1 MLLVLFK
8 DFSHFRF
15 ANMAETIVKKIKLLV
30 ADDHRVLLDGLV
42 SLLKKERN
50 FEILATA
57 ENGRQVIELAN
68 KMDFDICLLDIS
80 MPDIDG
86 MEAAK
91 WLIKN
96 KPRTKVIILTTHDEE
111 EIIAEMLYI
120 GVAGYL
126 LKNSTRLQLVDAI
139 NKVMKGNFFFSE
151 EVSSDIMKGYTKQ
164 IEKRNNPCETVMLT
178 HREKE
183 IVLLL
188 AKEYTNDNIADEL
201 NISYRTV
208 ETHRKNIM
216 QKTGAH
222 NLAGL
227 LKYAYGNGL
236 LK

>member
-1 MLLVLFK
+1 
-8 DFSHFRF
+8 
-15 ANMAETIVKKIKLLV
+15 MAETTVIKIKLLV
-30 ADDHRVLLDGLV
+30 ADDHLVLLDGLV

-80 MPDIDG
+80 MPGIDG

-96 KPRTKVIILTTHDEE
+96 KPGTKVIILTTHDEE

-120 GVAGYL
+120 GVAGYI
-126 LKNSTRLQLVDAI
+126 LKNSTRQQLVDAI
-139 NKVMKGNFFFSE
+139 NKVMTGKFFFSE
-151 EVSSDIMKGYTKQ
+151 EVSGAILNGYTQ
-164 IEKRNNPCETVMLT
+164 NITHRNSPEEIIMLT

-188 AKEYTNDNIADEL
+188 AREYTNDNIADEL
-201 NISYRTV
+201 HISYRTV

-227 LKYAYGNGL
+227 LNYAYGKGL

>member
-1 MLLVLFK
+1 
-8 DFSHFRF
+8 
-15 ANMAETIVKKIKLLV
+15 MAETTVIKIKLLV
-30 ADDHRVLLDGLV
+30 ADDHLVLLDGLV

-96 KPRTKVIILTTHDEE
+96 KPDTKVIILTTHDEE

-120 GVAGYL
+120 GVAGYI
-126 LKNSTRLQLVDAI
+126 LKNSTRQQLVDAI
-139 NKVMKGNFFFSE
+139 NKVMTGKFFFSE
-151 EVSSDIMKGYTKQ
+151 EVSGAILNGYTQ
-164 IEKRNNPCETVMLT
+164 NITHRNSPEEIIMLT

-201 NISYRTV
+201 HISYRTV

-227 LKYAYGNGL
+227 LNYAYGKGL

>member
-1 MLLVLFK
+1 MTEIAV
-8 DFSHFRF
+8 R
-15 ANMAETIVKKIKLLV
+15 KIKLLV

-42 SLLKKERN
+42 SLLKKEKN
-50 FEILATA
+50 FEIAATA
-57 ENGRQVIELAN
+57 ENGREVIEYVS
-68 KMDFDICLLDIS
+68 KTDFDICLLDIS
-80 MPDIDG
+80 MPEVDG
-86 MEAAK
+86 IEAAK
-91 WLIKN
+91 WIMKN
-96 KPRTKVIILTTHDEE
+96 KPQTKIIILTTHDEE
-111 EIIAEMLYI
+111 EIIGEMLHL
-120 GVAGYL
+120 GVTGYL
-126 LKNSTRLQLVDAI
+126 LKNSTRQELVDAI
-139 NKVMKGNFFFSE
+139 NCVISGKPFFSE
-151 EVSSDIMKGYTKQ
+151 EVSGAIINGYTKH
-164 IEKRNNPCETVMLT
+164 IEKRNKPCETVMLT

-227 LKYAYGNGL
+227 LKYAYGKGL